1 MARDFAQIRCSLWDS
16 KKFRALGADDAARVL
31 YFYLHTNALANNVGC
46 YVFKLGCAIE
56 DLGWSEEKITEA
68 MDRLSKAY
76 LVSFDTSER
85 VLRLVGFFDAMPTT
99 NHKHALG
106 CLKTALS
113 LPNCAEKLAL
123 LQEMSR
129 DRFAGKLEGIA
140 EAIDSLSEGYR
151 YKIQHNTDTDTRHS
165 PVSDDTAGPKYE
177 FGKIF
182 DEQFWPAYPSRG
194 QAQNP
199 KKPARLKFVAACNR
213 GEDPLAIV
221 AAVKAYAANPTTKV
235 GTEFVKTA
243 EVWLSKECWKDQAP
257 APKAIA
263 DVDVPKGWSEDDAR
277 WLVRLRKGASYWPQ
291 NVWGPRDINHPEC
304 RIPKHVYEHWVA
316 SKPVGPMV
324 PATQQILRRA

>member
-1 MARDFAQIRCSLWDS
+1 MPMYWGDYIKKTARFTLAHHGAYMLLIAEYWTSGRPLPADPEEQAIIARVSTKEWLKLRPKIAEKFDERDGLWHHERID
-16 KKFRALGADDAARVL
+16 KELATAAAR
-31 YFYLHTNALANNVGC
+31 TAA
-46 YVFKLGCAIE
+46 K
-56 DLGWSEEKITEA
+56 
-68 MDRLSKAY
+68 SKAGAAGAAKRWHAHATANGTAMADA
-76 LVSFDTSER
+76 SFRQCRT
-85 VLRLVGFFDAMPTT
+85 DAQ
-99 NHKHALG
+99 
-106 CLKTALS
+106 S
-113 LPNCAEKLAL
+113 
-123 LQEMSR
+123 QS
-129 DRFAGKLEGIA
+129 
-140 EAIDSLSEGYR
+140 
-151 YKIQHNTDTDTRHS
+151 QS
-165 PVSDDTAGPKYE
+165 PKDISVSDDTAGPKYE

-263 DVDVPKGWSEDDAR
+263 DVDVPKGWSEEDAR
-277 WLVRLRKGASYWPQ
+277 WFVRLRKGASYWPQ
-291 NVWGPRDINHPEC
+291 NVWGPRDINHPDC

-316 SKPVGPMV
+316 STPVGPMV